1 VLEFQVHLGAHRARD
16 HPVHAVELHALNP
29 LAVNTEQDVPNPHFP
44 ALVGRR
50 AGNDLADV
58 DPAASL
64 LIPALHTCVRIQ
76 IAFEGSIDIRLYND
90 AKQATEVR
98 AVWQQ
103 HMRSIRDEL
112 CVKHSIMVCSAC
124 NHNMVFTILRFC
136 CPGEPFTASDDRRSG
151 LLIHAPLDP
160 FLLQKESAYAH
171 PNAGKHSPGQT
182 HAHAANRIAA
192 SRSDALHASDRVGV
206 VRSRRG
212 NA

>member
-1 VLEFQVHLGAHRARD
+1 
-16 HPVHAVELHALNP
+16 
-29 LAVNTEQDVPNPHFP
+29 
-44 ALVGRR
+44 
-50 AGNDLADV
+50 
-58 DPAASL
+58 
-64 LIPALHTCVRIQ
+64 
-76 IAFEGSIDIRLYND
+76 
-90 AKQATEVR
+90 
-98 AVWQQ
+98 
-103 HMRSIRDEL
+103 
-112 CVKHSIMVCSAC
+112 MVCSAC

-206 VRSRRG
+206 AASRAVNPCAVCLCLICAIWPIWGHVTRCPSDTHIIHTVSSVHVHIRVFWVHVCASSFFG
-212 NA
+212 CVCVAV